1 MADRRRSA
9 AFATAAAVLV
19 LSIVEAAFRVVFPLP
34 QISNFNRVQYS
45 ELAPGTADTQ
55 PPLMNAAVRWTS
67 DPDHASFVQSLNL
80 YGFRDPVTWCRQTPV
95 GRRRVMFLGDSFVEG
110 VMAEDDQTIP
120 RAFSAA
126 AGAAVEAMNLG
137 MGGTGLGHYIRLAA
151 TAVPL
156 FKPQTVVVVLYAN
169 DLPPPAFD
177 PRWLTPRV
185 HPVPFKRWLPRAA
198 HVTWRALQGRMV
210 PRRWHAAPFLFFGAV
225 PAPTNPLSTRAPG
238 YESLI
243 EPALLA
249 AMRSGRF
256 NPYLSDHLA
265 RSAEALV
272 VAADVRPHLAALD
285 GLARQNGGTL
295 AVAYIPHS
303 LQVSDDYMR
312 FALRY
317 AVEKPVRSLV
327 GPEYQRQAAA
337 VGEVCRS
344 LDVPFVDLTPLL
356 RREEAAGRRLY
367 WDYDNHMRAA
377 GYAFVA
383 RVLAERWGFRP

>member
-1 MADRRRSA
+1 MAGRGRSA
-9 AFATAAAVLV
+9 IFAAVAGVLV
-19 LSIVEAAFRVVFPLP
+19 LATVEAAFRIVFPLP

-80 YGFRDPVTWCRQTPV
+80 YGFRDPVTWCQKPPA

-110 VMAEDDQTIP
+110 VMAEDAETIP
-120 RAFSAA
+120 RAFAAA
-126 AGAAVEAMNLG
+126 AGPGVEAMNLG

-156 FKPQTVVVVLYAN
+156 FKPQLVVVVLYAN

-177 PRWLTPRV
+177 PRWLVPHA
-185 HPVPFKRWLPRAA
+185 HPVPFRRWLPRAA
-198 HVTWRALQGRMV
+198 HVALRALRGRTV
-210 PRRWHAAPFLFFGAV
+210 PRRWHTKPFYFFGAV
-225 PAPTNPLSTRAPG
+225 PAPTNPLSARAPG
-238 YESLI
+238 YEALI
-243 EPALLA
+243 EPALLD
-249 AMRSGRF
+249 AMKRGRF

-272 VAADVRPHLAALD
+272 ETADVRPHLAALAA
-285 GLARQNGGTL
+285 LARQNGATL
-295 AVAYIPHS
+295 AVAYVPHS
-303 LQVSDDYMR
+303 LQVSDYYMA

-317 AVEKPVRSLV
+317 AVEKPVRSLM

-337 VGEVCRS
+337 VAETCRS
-344 LDVPFVDLTPLL
+344 LEVPFVDFTPLL
-356 RREEAAGRRLY
+356 RVEEGSGRHLY

-377 GYAFVA
+377 GYGYVG
-383 RVLAERWGFRP
+383 RVLAERWAH